1 MSAWNRFRKKEK
13 TMERYTGK
21 DRNGANVLEL
31 RANKSAW
38 SVGRK
43 GRDPMYRIYGAAVDR
58 LSAYEDIGL
67 TPEQLL
73 EVDRL
78 YTEKCKEVAELHK
91 LADQLMTRCHALTGG
106 TLCVNC
112 PLECKRRIAEFLRGE

>member
-1 MSAWNRFRKKEK
+1 
-13 TMERYTGK
+13 MERYTGK
-21 DRNGANVLEL
+21 DRNGASVLEL
-31 RANKSAW
+31 KANKGGW
-38 SVGRK
+38 SVDRK
-43 GRDPMYRIYGAAVDR
+43 GRDHLYRIYGEAVDR

-78 YTEKCKEVAELHK
+78 YTEKCKEVAELQK
-91 LADQLMTRCHALTGG
+91 LADQLMARCHALTGG

-112 PLECKRRIAEFLRGE
+112 PLECKRRIAEFLRGKRKGWRD

>member
-1 MSAWNRFRKKEK
+1 MWVWNRFRKKEK

-31 RANKSAW
+31 KANKGGW
-38 SVGRK
+38 RLERK
-43 GRDPMYRIYGAAVDR
+43 ERELLYRIYGGAVDR
-58 LSAYEDIGL
+58 LSAYEDTGL